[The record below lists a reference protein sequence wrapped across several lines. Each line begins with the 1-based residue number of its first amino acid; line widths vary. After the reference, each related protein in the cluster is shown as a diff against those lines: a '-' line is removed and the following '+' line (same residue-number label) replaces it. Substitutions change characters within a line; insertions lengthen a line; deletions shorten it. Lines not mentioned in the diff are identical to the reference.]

1 MKTIIPSTVPMQL
14 LILNIYL
21 EIHFNSTLI
30 EHLSYYN
37 KV

>member
-1 MKTIIPSTVPMQL
+1 MKTIIPFTAPIH
-14 LILNIYL
+14 ILHVSL